1 MRFVFAR
8 CARSAFSNLKRN
20 RTEFGLHSTPLGSLE
35 AMYDPDREYETARV
49 STLATQIYPTH
60 ANLAAA
66 APLIPVS

>member
-1 MRFVFAR
+1 
-8 CARSAFSNLKRN
+8 
-20 RTEFGLHSTPLGSLE
+20 
-35 AMYDPDREYETARV
+35 MYDPDREYETARV